1 MKVFPVNSMWKAA
14 FHGFLKILSWKK
26 SDLNKSS
33 DMLVLTRELILRF
46 NGLSKCSISSF
57 CLTNEDFELSSSVSP
72 DNDNLQALV
81 LEYFTGN
88 FKITDCESSD
98 NEGGIQNVL
107 LRNLLH
113 HIGEASTF
121 AKPSLDYDYYDYSEG
136 NNIECNTSTT
146 LKKCAEIKTTNIQH
160 IITKSFLHRPV

>member
-1 MKVFPVNSMWKAA
+1 MWKAA

-33 DMLVLTRELILRF
+33 NMLVLTRELILRF

-57 CLTNEDFELSSSVSP
+57 CLTEDFELSLSVSQ

-88 FKITDCESSD
+88 FKIMDCESSD
-98 NEGGIQNVL
+98 NEDGIQNVL

-121 AKPSLDYDYYDYSEG
+121 AKPSLDYDYQDE
-136 NNIECNTSTT
+136 
-146 LKKCAEIKTTNIQH
+146 
-160 IITKSFLHRPV
+160 R

>member
-1 MKVFPVNSMWKAA
+1 MKVCPVNSMRKAA

-33 DMLVLTRELILRF
+33 DMLVLTRELIRRF
-46 NGLSKCSISSF
+46 NGLSKCRISSF
-57 CLTNEDFELSSSVSP
+57 SLTNEDFELSLSVSP

-88 FKITDCESSD
+88 FKIMDCESSD
-98 NEGGIQNVL
+98 NEDGIQNVL

-136 NNIECNTSTT
+136 NNIECNTSTS
-146 LKKCAEIKTTNIQH
+146 KKCAEIKTTNIQH
-160 IITKSFLHRPV
+160 IISKSFLHRPV